1 MAKQRNYP
9 EEFKREVLEYALSTN
24 KPIKQICEEFG
35 ITTGSF
41 YNWKRRILGD
51 AESDQSDSEGAN
63 GVSKEAM
70 ADEIRRLRKELA
82 ASQRREEILKKAAII
97 LGETPSNNMR

>member
-1 MAKQRNYP
+1 MPKKKNYS
-9 EEFKREVLEYALSTN
+9 EEFKREVIEYSLSTS
-24 KPIKQICEEFG
+24 KPISQICQEFG
-35 ITTGSF
+35 ITTGS
-41 YNWKRRILGD
+41 YYYWKKRILGD
-51 AESDQSDSEGAN
+51 VESDQSVSEGTN
-63 GVSKEAM
+63 GGSKEEM